1 MEENINPYRL
11 DKWLTRQITS
21 EIKYFR
27 RPLNG

>member
-11 DKWLTRQITS
+11 DKWLKRKITS